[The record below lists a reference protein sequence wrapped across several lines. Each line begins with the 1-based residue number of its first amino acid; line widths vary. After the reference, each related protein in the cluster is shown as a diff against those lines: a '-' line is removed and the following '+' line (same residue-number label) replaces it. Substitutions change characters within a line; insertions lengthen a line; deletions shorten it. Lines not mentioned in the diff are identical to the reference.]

1 MKRKL
6 ELIISTRNLRK
17 QYGSLTAVKDVNLT
31 LHRGEILGLV
41 GPNGAGKTTLLKM
54 LSTLIEP
61 TTGSIKIMGLDI
73 WQKKLEVRKHIGY
86 LPDFFNLYDD
96 LKLHE
101 LLYFFAQTYGVPE
114 DERDLRVNV
123 ALEDTE
129 LFMKRDDFIKNL
141 SRGMTQRLGL
151 ATLLVHQPDIFLLD
165 EPASGLDPQ
174 ARITMRTI
182 LKKLAKQGKTLIVS
196 SHILTELDDFCSH
209 IAIMN
214 KGELVLHED
223 VKDVHKKLKGEHTLK
238 LKVLNMF
245 EKTKERLQ
253 NNPSVTSLSG
263 SYGTYTLGYSGEDK
277 IIAEINA
284 SLVGSGIEVVHIERE
299 QKDLEDLFMELTEE
313 LNLSV

>member
-1 MKRKL
+1 M
-6 ELIISTRNLRK
+6 IITTRDLRK
-17 QYGSLTAVKDVNLT
+17 QYGKLTAVKDVNLT
-31 LHRGEILGLV
+31 LQRGEILGLV

-61 TTGSIKIMGLDI
+61 TTGSIEIMGFNI
-73 WQKKLEVRKHIGY
+73 WKERLQVRKHIGY

-96 LKLHE
+96 LKLWE

-114 DERDLRVNV
+114 DERDLRVNT
-123 ALEDTE
+123 ALEDTN
-129 LFMKRDDFIKNL
+129 LLIKRDDFIKNL
-141 SRGMTQRLGL
+141 SRGMTQRVGL

-174 ARITMRTI
+174 ARITLRTI
-182 LKKLAKQGKTLIVS
+182 LKKLAKKGKTLIVS

-214 KGELVLHED
+214 KGELVLHDE
-223 VKDVHKKLKGEHTLK
+223 VKEIHRKLKGEHTLK

-245 EKTKERLQ
+245 DKAKDTLKS
-253 NNPSVTSLSG
+253 NPSITSLSG
-263 SYGTYTLGYSGEDK
+263 ADGIFSLGYSGDDK
-277 IIAEINA
+277 IIAKINA
-284 SLVGSGIEVVHIERE
+284 DLVSNGIEVIHLQRE
-299 QKDLEDLFMELTEE
+299 QKNLEGLFMELTEE